1 LSAAKPINDSDEV
14 MGIAALNPSYA
25 NWIPR
30 RKKSTQKVS
39 SREMHAKSFTQK
51 VPRAVAT
58 TPHAQLFREF
68 LHHQPRY
75 AGHRDPTPI
84 LKKQGRIG
92 GTKHLQRPTGVG
104 HDYRVW
110 RSARAFAR
118 GFR

>member
-1 LSAAKPINDSDEV
+1 MRPPEKIHAK
-14 MGIAALNPSYA
+14 GFKQ
-25 NWIPR
+25 
-30 RKKSTQKVS
+30 KKS
-39 SREMHAKSFTQK
+39 HAKSFTQK

-68 LHHQPRY
+68 PHHQLRY

-84 LKKQGRIG
+84 LRKQGRIG

-118 GFR
+118 RFHYCVRISTH